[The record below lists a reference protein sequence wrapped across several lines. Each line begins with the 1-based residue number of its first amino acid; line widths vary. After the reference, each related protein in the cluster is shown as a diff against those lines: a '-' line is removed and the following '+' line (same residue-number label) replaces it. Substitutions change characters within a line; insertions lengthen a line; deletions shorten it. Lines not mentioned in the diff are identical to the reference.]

1 MTMTLILHIYP
12 LASFCHKVLI
22 ALYEA
27 RTSFETRI
35 VDFSDPGSAAALF
48 AKWPVGKIPVLE
60 DRERHRIVPES
71 TVIIDYLQRHYPGDS
86 ALLPSN
92 PDLLEQVRLWDR
104 FYDLYVSLPMQKI
117 VLDRIRPE
125 GSKDPFG
132 VTEARSTLDDAYG
145 MIESQ
150 MQTHAWA
157 AGDDFTLA
165 DCAALPALFFAS
177 VVHPPAA
184 QYPLTEQYLDRLLSR
199 ESVRR
204 VLNEAKPYFEM
215 FPYRDAMPSR
225 YLEAF

>member
-1 MTMTLILHIYP
+1 MTLILHIHP

-27 RTSFETRI
+27 RTPFETRI

-60 DRERHRIVPES
+60 DRERNRIVPES
-71 TVIIDYLQRHYPGDS
+71 TVIIDYLQRHYPGDV
-86 ALLPSN
+86 ALLPSD

-150 MQTHAWA
+150 MQAHAWA

-177 VVHPPAA
+177 VVHPLAA

-204 VLNEAKPYFEM
+204 VINEAQPYFEM

-225 YLEAF
+225 YLEAS